1 MANRSSGR
9 KAALPRAGRIQAHI
23 RGVGMT
29 LPAAD
34 ADYARLKLERSLGRF
49 AGAIERAS
57 MRFEDIN
64 GSRGGVDKLC
74 RVKVVLPGLPTVLV
88 EERHRS
94 LRAAV
99 DVALERTKRAVRRS
113 VQRRRTQPRT
123 RIARA
128 RATA

>member
-1 MANRSSGR
+1 MAKQSRKR
-9 KAALPRAGRIQAHI
+9 KAARPRAGRIQAHI
-23 RGVGMT
+23 RGAGMA

-34 ADYARLKLERSLGRF
+34 ADYSRRKLERSLGNF
-49 AGAIERAS
+49 VGAIERAS

-64 GSRGGVDKLC
+64 GPRGGVDKLC

-113 VQRRRTQPRT
+113 VQRRRTRART
-123 RIARA
+123 RG
-128 RATA
+128 